1 MATRRSSFEK
11 RERDKNKKARAAAKR
26 EKRLDKG
33 GEAPDETDE
42 AKPSTP
48 STPPTDQQAVFDAL
62 AALHAAYDDGRV
74 NFDDFEEQRAEL
86 LGRLEV

>member
-26 EKRLDKG
+26 EKRLDRG
-33 GEAPDETDE
+33 GETPEDGE
-42 AKPSTP
+42 AEPKVE
-48 STPPTDQQAVFDAL
+48 TPPTDQQAVFDAL

-74 NFDDFEEQRAEL
+74 SFDDFEEQRAEL

>member
-48 STPPTDQQAVFDAL
+48 PTDQQAVFDAL

>member
-26 EKRLDKG
+26 ERRQDRSDATSNV
-33 GEAPDETDE
+33 EPD
-42 AKPSTP
+42 ASPAASAVG
-48 STPPTDQQAVFDAL
+48 DQQAVFDAL

-74 NFDDFEEQRAEL
+74 TFDDFEEQRAEL
-86 LGRLEV
+86 LSRLDVS

>member
-26 EKRLDKG
+26 EKRLDRG
-33 GEAPDETDE
+33 GDTSEDGDAEPKAET
-42 AKPSTP
+42 A
-48 STPPTDQQAVFDAL
+48 PTDQQAVFDAL

-74 NFDDFEEQRAEL
+74 SFDDFEEQRAEL